1 MGRIKCAVLAIALL
15 SALVLT
21 GCNGRHTDSTQRE
34 SQGDTGVNMD
44 AVTTAIPDE
53 NANSKEMPEQE
64 SEEELIMKITVGE
77 QQFTVTLEDNA
88 TAAALKEY
96 LPMTLD
102 MSELN
107 GNEKYHYTSFSLPT
121 DPYLPGK
128 IQAGDIM
135 LYGDSCLVVFYE
147 SFSTSYSYTRIGRID
162 DAAELRTAVGAGD
175 IQMTFE

>member
-15 SALVLT
+15 LALVLT

-44 AVTTAIPDE
+44 AVTTAIPKED
-53 NANSKEMPEQE
+53 ANSEKISEQE
-64 SEEELIMKITVGE
+64 TEEESTMKITVGE

-88 TAAALKEY
+88 TVEALKER

-107 GNEKYHYTSFSLPT
+107 GNEKYHYLSFSLPT
-121 DPYLPGK
+121 DPYSPGK

-135 LYGDSCLVVFYE
+135 LYGDDCLVVFYE

-162 DAAELRTAVGAGD
+162 DATRLRTAVGAGD
-175 IQMTFE
+175 VQMTFE